1 MTEPAHKP
9 QSPCPTTQTPPPRYP
24 GFTPR
29 VPRPKNGLGTAALA
43 IAVVAWAVDLTVFP
57 LGKAWPIFGGAI
69 VGVVAVVVG
78 GAALRRAR
86 RGEAGGSRFAI
97 AGIVLGFAALMA
109 GIALG
114 VLAMIGFALF
124 TWLYA
129 LMEGN

>member
-1 MTEPAHKP
+1 M
-9 QSPCPTTQTPPPRYP
+9 
-24 GFTPR
+24 
-29 VPRPKNGLGTAALA
+29 A

>member
-1 MTEPAHKP
+1 MTESAHKP
-9 QSPCPTTQTPPPRYP
+9 QNPCPTTQTLPPQNP
-24 GFTPR
+24 GSTPR
-29 VPRPKNGLGTAALA
+29 LPRQKNGLGTASLV
-43 IAVVAWAVDLTVFP
+43 IAVTAWVMDLTVF
-57 LGKAWPIFGGAI
+57 LTGKAWLIFGGAI
-69 VGVVAVVVG
+69 VGVIAVVVG

-97 AGIVLGFAALMA
+97 AGIVLGCAALMA

>member
-1 MTEPAHKP
+1 MTESAH
-9 QSPCPTTQTPPPRYP
+9 RA
-24 GFTPR
+24 
-29 VPRPKNGLGTAALA
+29 KNGLGTAALV
-43 IAVVAWAVDLTVFP
+43 IAVIAWVVDATVFP
-57 LGKAWPIFGGAI
+57 SGKAWPVFGGAI

-78 GAALRRAR
+78 AAALSRAR
-86 RGEAGGSRFAI
+86 RGEAGGSRLAI
-97 AGIVLGFAALMA
+97 AGIVLGCAALLA